1 MIQNKDAEKIL
12 SFIRNVFDVVDD
24 AIKKKDTKHLETL
37 MKIFEQSKLP
47 GVWTIWHEN
56 LLNRY
61 GSALY
66 EEEKNEWYR
75 NRGCISTR
83 KFRREFT
90 TMMQTCRKSY
100 GNTQR
105 CICAHSAFLR
115 ADLRHPA
122 ALRLP
127 PEVYQRAAAE
137 GKSLNAFNGCRPSG
151 CRRIGCPAAQA
162 VIFFQHVSR
171 RPRYHVLPPPT
182 SLKASK
188 WPQFVKAWKPFG
200 IGRTIPLLF
209 RLLAAPQRPQAASGV
224 GQWLKVDSKTT
235 SGLQYLP
242 SGGTWAFFCASQS

>member
-105 CICAHSAFLR
+105 CICAHSAFSTRRFTASGSPAPAPGSVSACHRGGKISECLQRMPSVRLSPDRLPCRTGSHIFSACQPKAKIPRPAAADLVEGQQMAPIRESLEALWDR
-115 ADLRHPA
+115 ADNPSTLQIIGGA
-122 ALRLP
+122 ATSASRF
-127 PEVYQRAAAE
+127 RCWAMAE
-137 GKSLNAFNGCRPSG
+137 
-151 CRRIGCPAAQA
+151 
-162 VIFFQHVSR
+162 SR
-171 RPRYHVLPPPT
+171 
-182 SLKASK
+182 
-188 WPQFVKAWKPFG
+188 
-200 IGRTIPLLF
+200 
-209 RLLAAPQRPQAASGV
+209 
-224 GQWLKVDSKTT
+224 
-235 SGLQYLP
+235 
-242 SGGTWAFFCASQS
+242 